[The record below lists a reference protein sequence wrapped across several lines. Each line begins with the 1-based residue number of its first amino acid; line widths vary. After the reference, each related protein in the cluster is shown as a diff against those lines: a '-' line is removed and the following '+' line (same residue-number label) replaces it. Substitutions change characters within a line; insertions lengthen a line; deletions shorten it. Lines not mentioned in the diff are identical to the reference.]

1 MSRIV
6 LATIGSLGDL
16 HPFIALGLE
25 LQQRGHSVVIASHCE
40 YGDRVTPLGLE
51 FQAMHPNNDN
61 LEDPAEMARV
71 MDIQTG
77 TQLVMTSLAAEVR
90 ESYRDLRAIAQGA
103 DLIIAGE
110 VVFAAPLVG
119 EMLDIPWCRV
129 ALSPISFMSAHDL
142 PLLPNVP
149 WTYGIRRFGPI
160 ASGAITGLA
169 KLISYPWMNP
179 VHQLR
184 KELGLAPAPLPMF
197 DDKFS
202 KALTLA
208 LFSPSFAQPQP
219 DWPINT
225 VQSGFVFYDGDATDR
240 DAIVQPELA
249 AFLAAGEAPI
259 VFTLGS
265 AAVMTPGR
273 FFQESLIA
281 AEKLGRRSVLLM
293 GKNPRP
299 DGLDESCLVLNYA
312 PYSQLFSQA
321 CAIVH
326 QGGIG
331 TTAQGLRSGVPTLVM
346 PYSHDQPDNAK
357 RLEGLGLSR
366 TIPRDRYSADRA
378 ASELAQ
384 LINEPTYRINAAEIG
399 QQIRA
404 DAGLQGAV
412 DAVELLLSQSVIGA
426 V

>member
-25 LQQRGHSVVIASHCE
+25 LQQRGHSVVIASHRE

-51 FQAMHPNNDN
+51 FQAMHPNNAN
-61 LEDPAEMARV
+61 LEDPEEMARV
-71 MDIQTG
+71 MDINTG
-77 TQLVMTSLAAEVR
+77 TQLVMTSLAAEVW
-90 ESYRDLRAIAQGA
+90 ESYRDLLAIAQGA

-119 EMLDIPWCRV
+119 EMLGIPWSRV

-149 WTYGIRRFGPI
+149 WTYGIRQFGPI
-160 ASGAITGLA
+160 ASGAIIGLA
-169 KLISYPWMNP
+169 KLISYPWMKP

-184 KELGLAPAPLPMF
+184 RELGLPPAPLPMF

-202 KALTLA
+202 KVLTLA
-208 LFSPSFAQPQP
+208 LFSPAFAQPKP
-219 DWPINT
+219 DWPMNT
-225 VQSGFVFYDGDATDR
+225 VQSGFVFYDGDAI
-240 DAIVQPELA
+240 AQPELTD
-249 AFLAAGEAPI
+249 FLAVGEAPI

-281 AEKLGRRSVLLM
+281 AQKLGRRSVLLM

-299 DGLDESCLVLNYA
+299 DGLDKSCLVLDYA
-312 PYSQLFSQA
+312 PYSQLFSKA

-378 ASELAQ
+378 ATELAQ
-384 LINEPTYRINAAEIG
+384 LLNQPTYRSNAAEMG

-412 DAVELLLSQSVIGA
+412 DAIEMLLSQSAIAA